1 MSETLEAWPCCWI
14 PQQRRR
20 SVSTSAL
27 FGFALKKTPC
37 RTFFGLFS
45 GSNFWSRNLE
55 HFQIGMK
62 WFSLP
67 SAYVAN
73 LFTELKMSPFYSLD
87 IKHNLCC
94 GSTSVVQ
101 FMFWKHVFAYSI
113 NIHLSVIIQ
122 HTWYFC
128 SSSEHSSV
136 DNQMWLMK
144 EKSHRKGA
152 FSHCICLNAEGIFL
166 CVGERADVLC
176 IIFDYVAIAC
186 IWL

>member
-1 MSETLEAWPCCWI
+1 MQNIFW
-14 PQQRRR
+14 
-20 SVSTSAL
+20 VV
-27 FGFALKKTPC
+27 FGEQFLVQKP
-37 RTFFGLFS
+37 RTFSDWHEVIFS
-45 GSNFWSRNLE
+45 SFCLCCQFVHW
-55 HFQIGMK
+55 
-62 WFSLP
+62 
-67 SAYVAN
+67 
-73 LFTELKMSPFYSLD
+73 TENVSCSFYFLD

-101 FMFWKHVFAYSI
+101 FMFWKHMFAYSI